1 MRLELNEQER
11 DFQKRLTDWLDAVEV
26 PDGLRDYGSTP
37 ASTDVPPG
45 RAWQRLLH
53 EGGWAGLS
61 WPREHGGSGATV
73 AEQAIYAEE
82 LARRGLPRQ
91 LSFVSMELAGPCVM
105 AFGSAAQQER
115 YLPPLVR
122 GDETW
127 CQLFSEPEAGSD
139 LAGVRTRAV
148 ASDDG
153 GWIVG
158 GQKTWTSGGQY
169 ADFGILLARTDA
181 DSVKHRG
188 LTCFVVP
195 MDADGIEIRPIRQM
209 DGESRFNE
217 VFLDD
222 VRLGT
227 DAVLGEVGGGWSV
240 ALSILG
246 RERRMLGSVAI
257 GLGRM
262 LDELKPLLPEAG
274 GLRARW
280 AELDQRVELLRWTWF
295 RLLSDADPA
304 SSASDPRMSIL
315 KLVSSKLQQEVPA
328 LAADILGEEFV
339 HGDTGRVWRER
350 HLTAYAATIA
360 GGTSEIQRSILA
372 ERVLGLPK

>member
-1 MRLELNEQER
+1 MRLELDDAER
-11 DFQKRLTDWLDAVEV
+11 AFSQRLREWLDGVEV
-26 PDGLRDYGSTP
+26 PEGLRDYGSTP
-37 ASTDVPPG
+37 ASSDVPPG
-45 RAWQRLLH
+45 RAWQRMLH

-61 WPREHGGSGATV
+61 WPAEHGGAGATV
-73 AEQAIYAEE
+73 AEQALYAEE

-105 AFGSAAQQER
+105 AFGSPEQQR
-115 YLPPLVR
+115 RHLPPLLR

-127 CQLFSEPEAGSD
+127 CQLFSEPGAGSD
-139 LAGVRTRAV
+139 LAGVRTRAT
-148 ASDDG
+148 ADADG
-153 GWIVG
+153 WTVD

-169 ADFGILLARTDA
+169 ADFGILLARTDP
-181 DSVKHRG
+181 DSARHRG
-188 LTCFVVP
+188 LTCFIVP
-195 MDADGIEIRPIRQM
+195 MGLPGIEIHPIRQM

-217 VFLDD
+217 VFLGD
-222 VRLGT
+222 VRLDA
-227 DAVLGEVGGGWSV
+227 DAVLGEVGQGWKV

-262 LDELKPLLPEAG
+262 LEELRPLLPDSGAT
-274 GLRARW
+274 RQRW
-280 AELDQRVELLRWTWF
+280 VELDQRVELLRWTWF

-328 LAADILGEEFV
+328 LAADLLGEEFA
-339 HGDTGRVWRER
+339 HGDAGRVWRDR